1 MLMLQCRRGCDFWL
15 IYWKMAVKRSESE
28 GSSDDG
34 GRRGQQQRRLWLLCN
49 FVAAGGVGCSK
60 GAAIAEEGSS
70 GIAEEGSSGMERETA
85 AVVFNLLLPAIKIV
99 GSERLLWADVNRLQ
113 RKIAAGSFL
122 PQGSLLATIKEN
134 GSKRSLLAAL
144 GSERCVLRL
153 KG

>member
-60 GAAIAEEGSS
+60 GAA
-70 GIAEEGSSGMERETA
+70 IAEEGSSGMERETA